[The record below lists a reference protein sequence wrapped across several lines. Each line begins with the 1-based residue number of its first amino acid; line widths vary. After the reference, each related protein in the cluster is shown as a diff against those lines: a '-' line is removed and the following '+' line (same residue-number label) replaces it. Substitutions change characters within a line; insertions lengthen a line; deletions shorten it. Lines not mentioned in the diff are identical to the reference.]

1 MNKEDAIGTINYN
14 NFGSKIIIIDYR
26 KYNDI
31 DVYFPEYSW
40 TKEHVQYINFIN
52 GRVKCPYERTVFNIG
67 YVGEGKYNISLN
79 GKHTKCYNIWN
90 RMLSRCY
97 DSKYIQ
103 KHPTYEQCEVC
114 EEWHNFQNFAQ
125 WFENNYYEID
135 KQVMNLDKDILI
147 KHNKVYSPETCVFVP
162 QNINKLFTKRD
173 NNRGSFPVGVSYNKR
188 DKKYKSYCNM
198 NKKQNFLGYYDTPE
212 EAFQAY
218 KQFKENYIKQVA
230 DEYKD
235 SIPEKLY
242 NAMYEYEVEIED

>member
-1 MNKEDAIGTINYN
+1 M
-14 NFGSKIIIIDYR
+14 IIVDYR
-26 KYNDI
+26 NAHDI

-52 GRVKCPYERTVFNIG
+52 GRVKCPYERTVFSIG
-67 YVGEGKYNISLN
+67 YIGEGKYKCNEN
-79 GKHTKCYNIWN
+79 GKQTKCYKVWN

-114 EEWHNFQNFAQ
+114 EEWRNFQNFAQ

-147 KHNKVYSPETCVFVP
+147 KHNKMYSPETCVFVP

-173 NNRGSFPVGVSYNKR
+173 NNRGSFPVGVSYNKSH
-188 DKKYKSYCNM
+188 KKYKSYCNM
-198 NKKQNFLGYYDTPE
+198 NKKQNFLGYYNTPK